1 MKLSPQ
7 TIAANIAAAAA
18 ELEEQA
24 AAAANSSNS
33 TSTTTTTTGNKSG
46 GGSVGNSNNNN
57 NHGETVSAMVS
68 TASTSSSAG
77 SAGASGG
84 GAMIGSST
92 AQPGGQHNST
102 STSNSNTIGGTMN
115 QNQAQQ
121 QQQQQQNQLQAQQAQ
136 QQAQQQQV
144 PANPPGKSTPKD
156 TQVVAAILKEMG
168 ITEYEPRVLPQLVEF
183 AYRYASRVLEDAQL
197 FSSYAKKK
205 NIDSDDVGIA
215 VQMQMER
222 AFVGPPPRDALLE
235 IARNKN
241 NQPLPPIKSH
251 NGMRLP
257 ADRYSLVAP
266 NLRLVSTGN
275 SAGGGSHIGGQAQG
289 NAKGQMMMGQGA
301 RPRPS
306 ASSTSMLTKTVFAV
320 KTPAHMLQ
328 QQSSSSNTVSA
339 AAAASNSEALMGV
352 KRRLD
357 ET

>member
-68 TASTSSSAG
+68 TASTGSSAG

-306 ASSTSMLTKTVFAV
+306 ASSSSMLTKTVFAV

-328 QQSSSSNTVSA
+328 QQSSSSNTAS
-339 AAAASNSEALMGV
+339 AAASNSEALMGV

>member
-1 MKLSPQ
+1 
-7 TIAANIAAAAA
+7 
-18 ELEEQA
+18 
-24 AAAANSSNS
+24 
-33 TSTTTTTTGNKSG
+33 
-46 GGSVGNSNNNN
+46 
-57 NHGETVSAMVS
+57 
-68 TASTSSSAG
+68 
-77 SAGASGG
+77 
-84 GAMIGSST
+84 
-92 AQPGGQHNST
+92 
-102 STSNSNTIGGTMN
+102 
-115 QNQAQQ
+115 
-121 QQQQQQNQLQAQQAQ
+121 
-136 QQAQQQQV
+136 
-144 PANPPGKSTPKD
+144 
-156 TQVVAAILKEMG
+156 
-168 ITEYEPRVLPQLVEF
+168 
-183 AYRYASRVLEDAQL
+183 
-197 FSSYAKKK
+197 
-205 NIDSDDVGIA
+205 
-215 VQMQMER
+215 MQMER

-328 QQSSSSNTVSA
+328 QQSSSSNTAS

-352 KRRLD
+352 KRRID

>member
-1 MKLSPQ
+1 
-7 TIAANIAAAAA
+7 
-18 ELEEQA
+18 
-24 AAAANSSNS
+24 
-33 TSTTTTTTGNKSG
+33 
-46 GGSVGNSNNNN
+46 
-57 NHGETVSAMVS
+57 
-68 TASTSSSAG
+68 
-77 SAGASGG
+77 
-84 GAMIGSST
+84 
-92 AQPGGQHNST
+92 
-102 STSNSNTIGGTMN
+102 
-115 QNQAQQ
+115 
-121 QQQQQQNQLQAQQAQ
+121 
-136 QQAQQQQV
+136 
-144 PANPPGKSTPKD
+144 
-156 TQVVAAILKEMG
+156 
-168 ITEYEPRVLPQLVEF
+168 
-183 AYRYASRVLEDAQL
+183 
-197 FSSYAKKK
+197 
-205 NIDSDDVGIA
+205 
-215 VQMQMER
+215 MQMER
-222 AFVGPPPRDALLE
+222 AFVGPPPREALLE

-352 KRRLD
+352 KRRLE